1 MNTVDWILIGALAIF
16 AWAGWRQGFVA
27 GVLSFAGFLG
37 GGIAA
42 LIWMPSLIK
51 SFVPDQ
57 TLSVIALG
65 ISVLASAIL
74 GQILFSI
81 IGRRLR
87 GHLTW
92 RPVKFVDSFAGSAL
106 NVLAFALVGWVIASV
121 LVFLPGNSI
130 AGQVSQSQV
139 LATLDALV
147 PHQARTVFANVSTLV
162 GQTGIPRIVTG
173 FGQTQAADVS
183 DPDSGI
189 ATGVHPVIE
198 TFTVQLTGE
207 AQECKQSV
215 SGSGFYFTS
224 GRVLTN
230 AHVVAGV
237 QDLQVRL
244 SGAENSLP
252 GQVIYFDPEKDVAV
266 VVTDE
271 PGTRTALFAR
281 RAGEIGESAAVGG
294 FPGDGDL
301 MVTPARISGILDA
314 RGENIYGDVGVERE
328 VYSLRSNVLPGNSGG
343 PLVNSNGR
351 VLGLVFGSNTE
362 SDIGYAL
369 TNPELQDAIGF
380 ASSWSQAEGAVD
392 TGSCQLRE

>member
-1 MNTVDWILIGALAIF
+1 MNTVDWILVGALAIF

-51 SFVPDQ
+51 SFVSDE
-57 TLSVIALG
+57 TLSVIVLG

-74 GQILFSI
+74 GQILLSI
-81 IGRRLR
+81 VGRRLR

-139 LATLDALV
+139 LETLDALV
-147 PHQARTVFANVSTLV
+147 PNQARIIFANVSTLV
-162 GQTGIPRIVTG
+162 GQTGIPRIVSS
-173 FGQTQAADVS
+173 FGQDQGTNVV
-183 DPDSGI
+183 DPDPGI
-189 ATGVHPVIE
+189 ATDVLPAIE
-198 TFTVQLTGE
+198 TFTVRLTGD

-215 SGSGFYFTS
+215 SGSGFYFAT

-244 SGAENSLP
+244 AGVDKSLS

-266 VVTDE
+266 IATDD
-271 PGTRTALFAR
+271 PGTRAALFAKG
-281 RAGEIGESAAVGG
+281 AGEVGENVAVAG
-294 FPGDGDL
+294 FPGGGDL
-301 MVTPARISGILDA
+301 TIAPARISSILSA
-314 RGENIYGDVGVERE
+314 RGENIYGDMGVKRE
-328 VYSLRSNVLPGNSGG
+328 VYSFRSKVMPGNSGG
-343 PLVNSNGR
+343 PLVNGNGR
-351 VLGLVFGSNTE
+351 VLGLVFGSNTD
-362 SDIGYAL
+362 SDVGYAL
-369 TNPELQDAIGF
+369 INTELQDAIGF
-380 ASSWSQAEGAVD
+380 ASSWKAAAGAVD